1 MILEH
6 SNDSILY
13 ESNGLDARDYVTLAA
28 TQTGPI
34 PDRSKQQVDYVRG
47 GM

>member
-6 SNDSILY
+6 PNDPIFY

-28 TQTGPI
+28 TQTGPL
-34 PDRSKQQVDYVRG
+34 PDSERQVDYVWG
-47 GM
+47 K